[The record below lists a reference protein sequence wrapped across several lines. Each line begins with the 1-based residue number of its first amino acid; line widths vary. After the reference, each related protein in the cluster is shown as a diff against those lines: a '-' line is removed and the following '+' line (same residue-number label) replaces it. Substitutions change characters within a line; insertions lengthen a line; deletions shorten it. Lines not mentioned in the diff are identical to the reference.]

1 MSISKLTTPAD
12 SDPKSP
18 SAGISSAQY
27 PVSTLPL
34 PTRIAFVGNY
44 LPRECGIATF
54 TTDLCTALAGEFGEG
69 RLFAIPVNDPDS
81 SYQYPDKVRLELTQE
96 DIGSY
101 ERAAEFLNFNGNDL
115 VCLQHEYGI
124 FGGAAGRYILTL
136 LRGLT
141 MPLVTTLHTVL
152 RDPDPNQR
160 IVLEEIAQLSDRL
173 IVMTE
178 LAAKLL
184 REVYAVPAGKID
196 VIPHGVPDLPFMDPN
211 YFKDK
216 FGTEGK
222 SVLLTFGLLSPNK
235 GIEYVIQA
243 LPAILA
249 RHPNVV
255 YIVSGVTH
263 PHIRRREGERYR
275 EGLQALAL
283 KLGVSQ
289 NLILNNRFVS
299 TEELVEH
306 VGAADI
312 YITPYRHEAQ
322 VVSGT
327 LAIALGAGKAI
338 VSTPYW
344 HARELLAEKRGV
356 LVPFD
361 NPQAIAD
368 AVVELLENDAER
380 HAMRKR
386 AYLHSRETTW
396 PKTAR
401 AYMASF
407 QRARFE
413 RSLQPRASHPNDLAV
428 LPLESMG
435 EMNRLPAL
443 DVRHMIAMTDGTGML
458 QHSIFSVPNTREGYT
473 TDDNARALI
482 VSTSLDESPVHEGL
496 SDHPGLSSRYLAF
509 LWLAFHSDTGRFR
522 NFLSYDRRWLEDV
535 GSEDSHGRALW
546 ALGSVLG
553 RSRNA
558 GLRGA
563 AGRLFEA
570 ATPAALKFTSP
581 RAWAFSVLGMQAYL
595 EWFPGDR
602 VIQGMRNTLANR
614 LLDIYQRSISPTW
627 RWFEKSLSYSNARLS
642 QALILA
648 GGRSSNQTMIAAG
661 IESLE
666 WLVAAQHRGDK
677 ETFVPIGSSGFS
689 KDGQAAAR
697 FDQQPVEACATIA
710 ACLTAF
716 NLTGQTHW
724 LEESRRVFRW
734 FLGKND
740 LQVPLYDA
748 TTGGCRD
755 GLHPDRV
762 NENQGAEST
771 LSFLMALQDMQAT
784 LGAHAEQ
791 PYLEMST
798 SL

>member
-1 MSISKLTTPAD
+1 MSLQENKSSVKRIEISAL
-12 SDPKSP
+12 
-18 SAGISSAQY
+18 SSSQ
-27 PVSTLPL
+27 PVPMKACTLPL

-54 TTDLCTALAGEFGEG
+54 TTDLCTALTTEFGEG

-81 SYQYPDKVRLELTQE
+81 SYEYPEQVRLELTQE
-96 DIGSY
+96 DLASY
-101 ERAAEFLNFNGNDL
+101 EQAAEFLNFNGNDI

-124 FGGAAGRYILTL
+124 FGGAAGRYILAL
-136 LRGLT
+136 LRKLK

-152 RDPDPNQR
+152 REPDANQR

-173 IVMTE
+173 VVMSE
-178 LAAKLL
+178 LAAQFL
-184 REVYAVPAGKID
+184 REVYAVPGGKID

-235 GIEYVIQA
+235 GIENVIRA
-243 LPAILA
+243 LPSILA

-275 EGLQALAL
+275 ESLQALAVE
-283 KLGVSQ
+283 LGVSDH
-289 NLILNNRFVS
+289 LILNNRFVS
-299 TEELVEH
+299 AEELVEH

-312 YITPYRHEAQ
+312 YITPYRQEAQ

-344 HARELLAEKRGV
+344 HAKELLADKRGV
-356 LVPFD
+356 LVPFES
-361 NPQAIAD
+361 PEAIAE
-368 AVVELLENDAER
+368 AVTGLLENDAER

-386 AYLHSRETTW
+386 AYLYSRGTTW
-396 PKTAR
+396 PKTAK

-413 RSLQPRASHPNDLAV
+413 RSLQPKATHPDDLAV
-428 LPLESMG
+428 M
-435 EMNRLPAL
+435 PAL
-443 DVRHMIAMTDGTGML
+443 SLDHLPSMRFDHLVAMTDDTGML
-458 QHSIFSVPNTREGYT
+458 QHSIFSVPNAREGYT

-482 VSTSLDESPVHEGL
+482 VSTRIQETRNDNHQSMQSSLSR
-496 SDHPGLSSRYLAF
+496 RYLAF
-509 LWLAFHSDTGRFR
+509 LWLAFNSDTGRFR
-522 NFLSYDRRWLEDV
+522 NFMGYDRKWLEV
-535 GSEDSHGRALW
+535 TGSEDSHGRAVW
-546 ALGSVLG
+546 ALGTVLG
-553 RSRNA
+553 QSQDS
-558 GLRGA
+558 GLLGA

-570 ATPAALKFTSP
+570 ALPAALTFTSP

-595 EWFPGDR
+595 ERFPGDR
-602 VIQGMRNTLANR
+602 AIQGMRNDLANR
-614 LLDIYQRSISPTW
+614 LLDIYERSSNSTW
-627 RWFEKSLSYSNARLS
+627 HWFEKSLSYSNARLP
-642 QALILA
+642 QALVLA
-648 GGRSSNQTMIAAG
+648 GWCSNNKRMVEAG
-661 IESLE
+661 IEALE
-666 WLVAAQHRGDK
+666 WLVAAQHRGDP
-677 ETFVPIGSSGFS
+677 EIFVPIGSNGFYVEGEGKS
-689 KDGQAAAR
+689 R
-697 FDQQPVEACATIA
+697 FDQQPVEACATIS
-710 ACLTAF
+710 ACLEVYR
-716 NLTGQTHW
+716 LTGNEIW
-724 LEESRRVFRW
+724 RVEAGRVFGW

-740 LQVPLYDA
+740 LQIPLYDA

-771 LSFLMALQDMQAT
+771 LSFLMALLDIQGSAGT
-784 LGAHAEQ
+784 SAEETYQ
-791 PYLEMST
+791 EMSA
-798 SL
+798 SR